1 MKKPRCCD
9 KPMLRASSRLKVP
22 GETRPTSRVPYRA
35 VGWYCDYCGEIKSL
49 KSDINVP
56 SLLIYQTIHENTEL
70 KIVVQH
76 TVLD

>member
-1 MKKPRCCD
+1 
-9 KPMLRASSRLKVP
+9 MLRASSRLKVP

-49 KSDINVP
+49 KEDINVP

-70 KIVVQH
+70 KLIVQH
-76 TVLD
+76 TVQD